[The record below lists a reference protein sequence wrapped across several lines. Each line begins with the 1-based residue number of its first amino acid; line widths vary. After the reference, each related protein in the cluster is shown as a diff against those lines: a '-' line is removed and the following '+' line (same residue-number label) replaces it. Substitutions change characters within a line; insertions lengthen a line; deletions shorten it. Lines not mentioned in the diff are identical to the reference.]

1 MTYFKPSE
9 DCNRV
14 EYKGQHVLQMG
25 DEWNVKEIWVYDDYE
40 VPMIK
45 LTVEPKPKKTTI
57 KVIEV

>member
-9 DCNRV
+9 DCDKII
-14 EYKGQHVLQMG
+14 YKGQDVLQMA

-57 KVIEV
+57 KIIEV